1 MSEPRPLI
9 AVTGPRTRLAVG
21 WWAIRF
27 NLWLSGLRGVYLYPG
42 GPALNQP
49 ISGLIISGGDD
60 IHPENYGDPEK
71 EESRYDPARDKLE
84 MDILEQYLDSG
95 IPILGI
101 CRGSQL
107 LNIVANGSLYA
118 DIRPDRDKT
127 PNKYTALP
135 VKDVEVAPASKL
147 GECVT
152 PQRFTVNS
160 LHNQAIKRLGE
171 NLVVTA
177 RDADGFIQAVEH
189 KDRFVVGVQ
198 WHPEYLP
205 YLSAQRELFRCFSR
219 AVYKRHRELGPSAIE

>member
-1 MSEPRPLI
+1 MSISKPLI
-9 AVTGPRTRLAVG
+9 AVTGPRKRLPIG

-27 NLWLSGLRGVYLYPG
+27 NLWLVGLKGIYIYPD
-42 GPALNQP
+42 GPALNQS
-49 ISGLIISGGDD
+49 IDGLIVSGGDD
-60 IHPENYGDPEK
+60 IHPEHYGEPEN
-71 EESRYDPARDKLE
+71 ERSRYDPKRDKLE
-84 MDILEQYLDSG
+84 INILTENLNSG

-118 DIRPDRDKT
+118 DIRPEREKT

-135 VKDVEVAPASKL
+135 VKNVAVSPESQL

-152 PQRFTVNS
+152 PKKFSVNS
-160 LHNQAIKRLGE
+160 LHNQAVKALGD
-171 NLVVTA
+171 NLIVTA
-177 RDADGFIQAVEH
+177 RDADGFIQAIEH

-205 YLSAQRELFRCFSR
+205 YLSSQREIFRCFAR
-219 AVYKRHRELGPSAIE
+219 AAKQRSKLMSN